1 VAEGRI
7 SVGRIQKGDAMNHPV
22 KYRNMFIQILLFII
36 TLGIYSIYWYYQTVC
51 EMKELV
57 DDRETEP
64 VLLTILLFVPL
75 ANLYSYY
82 KHSELYEK
90 MTTEHFNRWI
100 LFILWIVFC
109 PVVWVLVQIDL
120 NKRAEAGPSKAAGA

>member
-1 VAEGRI
+1 V
-7 SVGRIQKGDAMNHPV
+7 
-22 KYRNMFIQILLFII
+22 
-36 TLGIYSIYWYYQTVC
+36 TLGIYGIYWYYQTVC
-51 EMKELV
+51 EMKALA
-57 DDRETEP
+57 DDREVEP

-90 MTTEHFNRWI
+90 ITTEHFNRWI

-120 NKRAEAGPSKAAGA
+120 NKIAESAPSKAAGA